1 VKSCFPSLS
10 TLNNSEAESKV
21 CSKLN
26 HKDCCSPEQHLKETQ
41 ELLSGF
47 AILDLDQTAVNVAN
61 QLKQQIKTSKRHADL
76 IIAAQTIAGRHIL
89 VTRNITDFQDIL
101 PAAQLQNWIDDR
113 IG

>member
-1 VKSCFPSLS
+1 MKSCSLS
-10 TLNNSEAESKV
+10 SSSLNNSEAESKG
-21 CSKLN
+21 CSKPN
-26 HKDCCSPEQHLKETQ
+26 HQDFCSPEQHLRETQ

-76 IIAAQTIAGRHIL
+76 LIAAQTIAGRHIL
-89 VTRNITDFQDIL
+89 VTRNTTDFQDFL
-101 PAAQLQNWIDDR
+101 PSAQLQNWIDDR